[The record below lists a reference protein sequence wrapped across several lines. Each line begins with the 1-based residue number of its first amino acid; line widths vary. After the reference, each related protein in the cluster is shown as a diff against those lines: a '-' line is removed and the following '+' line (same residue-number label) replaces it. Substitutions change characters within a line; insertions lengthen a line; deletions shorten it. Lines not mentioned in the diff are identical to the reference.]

1 MATQSTP
8 PLDEL
13 QHRRADIIE
22 WWVNEMGGR
31 PMDENMIHRY
41 LAESPFFDHST
52 KNGLH
57 FLHARSN
64 MAEFELVKDRRRFEE
79 DLKRHVGGEYLIVG
93 EPQDIQ
99 SSGKGGGKESTG
111 IYVLRKQDRQR
122 TRAVDG
128 RVEEELT
135 TLGTYY
141 CVGEKMYQ
149 APSVGDI
156 VGNRLLSATA
166 NLSKFFETAAS
177 LPTFSPT
184 AGYTYLPQ
192 STQTSATRTST
203 QASPSRSREASVLP
217 TTATAETQSLRSTSL
232 GAADTHTS
240 NPSFAFTSGQDTRL
254 LAHSFKQSLEF
265 RDEYADENPLVGE
278 PGHLSFTSSL
288 AAVKAQKRKAADEE
302 AAALAARAAMGRKEE
317 GKEAVVKVEE
327 KVVAEPPAVMN
338 AAQAKEVGRERE
350 REKERRGSRIGDGKK
365 RRTKSK
371 ANLGSVVG
379 VADGS
384 GVS

>member
-1 MATQSTP
+1 
-8 PLDEL
+8 
-13 QHRRADIIE
+13 
-22 WWVNEMGGR
+22 MGGR
-31 PMDENMIHRY
+31 AMDENMIHRY

-79 DLKRHVGGEYLIVG
+79 DLRRHVGGEYLIVG
-93 EPQDIQ
+93 EPGDVLRSGGAKE
-99 SSGKGGGKESTG
+99 SSGV
-111 IYVLRKQDRQR
+111 YVLRKQDRQR

-156 VGNRLLSATA
+156 VGNRLLSAT
-166 NLSKFFETAAS
+166 NHLSNFFATAAN

-184 AGYTYLPQ
+184 AGYTYLPPT
-192 STQTSATRTST
+192 TQPTSAAPGTST
-203 QASPSRSREASVLP
+203 HASPTRSREGSVLP
-217 TTATAETQSLRSTSL
+217 TAPVASGDAQSLRSASL
-232 GAADTHTS
+232 TAPLGPSDSHVS
-240 NPSFAFTSGQDTRL
+240 NNSTALASAQSARL
-254 LAHSFKQSLEF
+254 LALSLKQSLEF
-265 RDEYADENPLVGE
+265 RDEYSDENPLIGE

-302 AAALAARAAMGRKEE
+302 AAALAAKAAMGRKEE
-317 GKEAVVKVEE
+317 GKDAVVKVEE
-327 KVVAEPPAVMN
+327 KVSAEPPAVMN
-338 AAQAKEVGRERE
+338 TAQAKEVGRERE
-350 REKERRGSRIGDGKK
+350 REKERRGSRMGDGKK

-371 ANLGSVVG
+371 AHLGSVVD
-379 VADGS
+379 VADG
-384 GVS
+384 GGGG